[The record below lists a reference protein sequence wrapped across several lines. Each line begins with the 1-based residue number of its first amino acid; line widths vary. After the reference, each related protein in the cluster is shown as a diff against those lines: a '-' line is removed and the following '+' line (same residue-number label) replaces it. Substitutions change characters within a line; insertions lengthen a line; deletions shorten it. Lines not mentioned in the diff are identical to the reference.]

1 MELRKF
7 GLNYSKRILNKN
19 IPMTKYLQIAEEQ
32 GIDAALEE
40 LERDWKYRVISRT
53 TYYRNR
59 KLLLSLKE
67 QVDYEKLFLIDY
79 EKLFLKFLR
88 FLAESDKEKVPKEE
102 LATRLGVSIEA
113 IDGLK
118 KWMEENGFV
127 KIARLVAIGKKAIRE
142 SGKRTG

>member
-67 QVDYEKLFLIDY
+67 QVDYEKLFL
-79 EKLFLKFLR
+79 KFLR